1 MSDEHLA
8 QAAEGLIDE
17 MVGYENHELKGF
29 HKTIAE
35 DIKELLVESN
45 PTLLLNNSPELVLIM
60 VSNIYS
66 SDPCS
71 SCSENLSNVSEWLEK
86 NNHFDNEVR
95 VLLVDALNGF
105 DSKKVWEKLKVSF
118 DDVPLTLFFNSQLG
132 LIDVVQG
139 VMSVNYLEMFWS
151 GHFD

>member
-1 MSDEHLA
+1 MSDEHLE

-17 MVGYENHELKGF
+17 MIGYEDHELKGF
-29 HKTIAE
+29 RKTIAE
-35 DIKELLVESN
+35 DIKDLLVESN

>member
-8 QAAEGLIDE
+8 QAAEGVIDG
-17 MVGYENHELKGF
+17 MADYENHELKGF
-29 HKTIAE
+29 RRTIAE
-35 DIKELLVESN
+35 DVKELLIESN
-45 PTLLLNNSPELVLIM
+45 PTLMLNNSPELVMIM

-71 SCSENLSNVSEWLEK
+71 SCSENLSNVTEWLGK
-86 NNHFDNEVR
+86 NDHFDNNVR

-105 DSKKVWEKLKVSF
+105 DSKKIWEKLKVSF
-118 DDVPLTLFFNSQLG
+118 DDVPLTLFFNESLG

-139 VMSVNYLEMFWS
+139 VMSVNYLEMFWTE
-151 GHFD
+151 HFS